1 MKTKCYA
8 SLFNKMLFIEQLKMT
23 FASVAKVAKPAF
35 VSPDLLPENCVEEK
49 TKSFDPNAVMAE
61 IRHEDRQGVQL
72 K

>member
-1 MKTKCYA
+1 
-8 SLFNKMLFIEQLKMT
+8 MLFIERLKIT
-23 FASVAKVAKPAF
+23 FSSVAKVAKPAF